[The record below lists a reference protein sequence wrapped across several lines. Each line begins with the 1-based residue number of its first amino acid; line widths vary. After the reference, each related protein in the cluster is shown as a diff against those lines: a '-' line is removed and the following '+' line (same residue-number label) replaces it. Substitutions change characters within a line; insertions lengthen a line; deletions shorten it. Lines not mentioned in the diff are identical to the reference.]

1 MLSRLFPFKR
11 GLCHAYWA
19 PNFWVI
25 YNIADKVAAVA
36 TNKASNTSSNTG
48 GLVQEYNHQVLPV
61 IHPLT
66 TFVITIVAMLPCIAK
81 IAFGTYN
88 K

>member
-1 MLSRLFPFKR
+1 MSRLFPFKR

-19 PNFWVI
+19 PNFWAI
-25 YNIADKVAAVA
+25 YNVADKAVSIA
-36 TNKASNTSSNTG
+36 TKQTSNSSSNTG
-48 GLVQEYNHQVLPV
+48 GLVQEFSHQALPT

-66 TFVITIVAMLPCIAK
+66 TFVITIVAMIPCILK
-81 IAFGTYN
+81 ITFNEYN